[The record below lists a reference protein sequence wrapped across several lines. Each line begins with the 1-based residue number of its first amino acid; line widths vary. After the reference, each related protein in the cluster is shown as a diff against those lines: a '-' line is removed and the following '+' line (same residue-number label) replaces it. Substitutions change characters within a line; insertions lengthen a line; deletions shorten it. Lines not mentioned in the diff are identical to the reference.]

1 MKKCFWKN
9 MGQLRV
15 YVCCGAPGSGKSTWA
30 KSLVEG
36 DPRIVRVCPDDNRRI
51 IGKGSHDQTVS
62 YPAFCMAKDQMR
74 KALGEGKCVIFD
86 ATNMYRKARKD
97 FVNLARVY
105 GAKVIAEVFE
115 CSKAVLIGRNTKRGS
130 EGGRNVPEKVI
141 DDMLARYQRPEVPE
155 FDEVVF
161 VSKL

>member
-1 MKKCFWKN
+1 MNEKLIVWV
-9 MGQLRV
+9 LV
-15 YVCCGAPGSGKSTWA
+15 GAPGSGKTTFG
-30 KSLVEG
+30 KVLTEG

-62 YPAFCMAKDQMR
+62 YPAFCMAKDQMKR
-74 KALGEGKCVIFD
+74 ALDEGKCVIFD

-97 FVNLARVY
+97 FFNIARGR

-115 CSKAVLIGRNTKRGS
+115 CEKSVLLSRNAKRGS
-130 EGGRNVPEKVI
+130 EGGRNVTEKVI
-141 DDMLARYQRPEVPE
+141 NDMLARYQRPEVPE

-161 VSKL
+161 VSKI

>member
-1 MKKCFWKN
+1 MKEKLIVWV
-9 MGQLRV
+9 L
-15 YVCCGAPGSGKSTWA
+15 CGAPGSGKTTFGKTLA
-30 KSLVEG
+30 EG

-74 KALGEGKCVIFD
+74 KALDEGKCVIFD

-97 FVNLARVY
+97 FVNLARGR
-105 GAKVIAEVFE
+105 GAKVIAQVFE
-115 CSKAVLIGRNTKRGS
+115 CSKSVLVGRNIKRGS

-161 VSKL
+161 VNKL

>member
-1 MKKCFWKN
+1 

-30 KSLVEG
+30 KTLAEG

-51 IGKGSHDQTVS
+51 LGKGSHDQTVS
-62 YPAFCMAKDQMR
+62 YPAFCMAKDQMK
-74 KALGEGKCVIFD
+74 KALDENKCVIFD

-97 FVNLARVY
+97 FINIARGR

-115 CSKAVLIGRNTKRGS
+115 CDKATLLARNAKRAS

-141 DDMLARYQRPEVPE
+141 DDMLARYQCPEVPE
-155 FDEVVF
+155 FDKVVF
-161 VSKL
+161 VHKL

>member
-1 MKKCFWKN
+1 MMNEKLIVWI
-9 MGQLRV
+9 LV
-15 YVCCGAPGSGKSTWA
+15 GAPGSGKTTFG
-30 KSLVEG
+30 KVLVEG

-51 IGKGSHDQTVS
+51 LGKGSHDQTVS
-62 YPAFCMAKDQMR
+62 YPAFCLAKDQMK
-74 KALGEGKCVIFD
+74 KALDEGKCVIFD

-97 FVNLARVY
+97 FINIARGR

-115 CSKAVLIGRNTKRGS
+115 CDKATLMARNAKRGA

-141 DDMLARYQRPEVPE
+141 DDMLSRYQRPEVPE

-161 VSKL
+161 VHKL

>member
-1 MKKCFWKN
+1 MKET
-9 MGQLRV
+9 LIV
-15 YVCCGAPGSGKSTWA
+15 YILCGAPGSGKSTWA
-30 KSLVEG
+30 KTLVEG
-36 DPRIVRVCPDDNRRI
+36 DPQIVRVCPDDNRRI

-74 KALGEGKCVIFD
+74 KALDEGKCVIFD

-97 FVNLARVY
+97 FINLARGR
-105 GAKVIAEVFE
+105 GAKVIAKVFE
-115 CSKAVLIGRNTKRGS
+115 CEKSVLLSRNAKRGTK
-130 EGGRNVPEKVI
+130 GGRNVPEKVI

-161 VSKL
+161 INKI